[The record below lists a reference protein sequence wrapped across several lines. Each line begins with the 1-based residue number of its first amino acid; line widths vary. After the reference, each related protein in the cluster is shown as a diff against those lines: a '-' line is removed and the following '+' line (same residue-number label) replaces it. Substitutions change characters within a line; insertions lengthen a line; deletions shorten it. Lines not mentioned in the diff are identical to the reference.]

1 MACSR
6 NRRGLYPIPKN
17 PGSDSR
23 GGFVFM
29 ELVRSTKTTVMVWFL
44 LCPRHNNEEVD
55 MATYKGV
62 ELDEGLS
69 DLIRHMDGVEEYRET
84 LQTLQGVWDNLTLLG
99 QLSGTGTDM
108 SGTRQAFQRLTCDLL
123 NSLGRETLKKTVQEM
138 GAKAQVAVD
147 IMIRNLFERTADI
160 GFLATDDD
168 LRAYLESF
176 AGAES
181 ADPAARARLEARFE
195 EYARKYSVYCD
206 ILLLTPD
213 GRVQAQLDQAHPVG
227 FSRDPLLRESLETR
241 DAYVE
246 TFRASD
252 LQPGVASALIYS
264 YRVANREGRPLG
276 VLCLCFRFANETEGI
291 FANLSG
297 PGDWS
302 VITLL
307 DESGR
312 VIASSDAW
320 QVPVGAPLE
329 PVPRL
334 EWKVVRFAGREY
346 LATTRPTRGYQGYMG
361 PGWYGHVMLPLEHA
375 FGQAGTGT
383 LDQVAPEVL
392 AGVMANPALFDQRLR
407 DIPAQAEQIQRELNR
422 SVWNGNV
429 RHKGEGKTLNPA
441 FSKVLLWE
449 ISNTGM
455 KTRDVFERS
464 IGNLHETVVSAIL
477 ENSRFLASLAMDI
490 MDRNLYERANDCRW
504 WALTSAFRERLAA
517 PLDDTGGRA
526 IGDILAYINGLYT
539 VYDNLLVFDRQGRV
553 VAVSNPEYAGLRGTL
568 LVDDWV
574 KQTLTL
580 RDSQSYTVS
589 AFNPTPLYR
598 DRPTYIYAAAIRA
611 PESEQVVGGIGI
623 VFDSAPQFEAML
635 SDALPGA
642 GSFGVIVQK
651 DRRVV
656 ASTREDPRPGDSL
669 DLPAHFFAAD
679 AGRSGI
685 VVHQG
690 RYYAVGTCPSKGYRE
705 YKGPDDTY
713 RNDVIALVFI
723 PLGEVAAGEAK
734 PRAGE
739 PARLGMA
746 GVSRSEGETVE
757 IATFH
762 VGGQWFGVPSER
774 ILEAIEARGL
784 TSVPGT
790 ARNLFGY
797 IMFREQVMAVINL
810 AVLLGGDSPPT
821 SAALVGKQ
829 IVVLKDEAPNGPM
842 GLLVDHLGEIPEV
855 PLERIEKISAML
867 GGENQLAESMVKKT
881 AGETSQE
888 MLVLLSA
895 ERIRNRIQNLGKLP
909 EMVPAGNG
917 GAVELVV

>member
-1 MACSR
+1 MASYK
-6 NRRGLYPIPKN
+6 G
-17 PGSDSR
+17 
-23 GGFVFM
+23 M
-29 ELVRSTKTTVMVWFL
+29 EL
-44 LCPRHNNEEVD
+44 D
-55 MATYKGV
+55 
-62 ELDEGLS
+62 DGLS
-69 DLIRHMDGVEEYRET
+69 DLIRHMDSVEEYRET

-123 NSLGRETLKKTVQEM
+123 NSLGRETRKKTVQEM
-138 GAKAQVAVD
+138 RAKAQVAVD

-168 LRAYLESF
+168 LRAYLESI
-176 AGAES
+176 AGANG
-181 ADPAARARLEARFE
+181 ADPNARARLESRFE
-195 EYARKYSVYCD
+195 EYARKYSVYND

-213 GRVQAQLDQAHPVG
+213 GRVHAQLDKAHRVET
-227 FSRDPLLRESLETR
+227 SADPLIRASLETR

-252 LQPGVASALIYS
+252 LQPGVPAALIYS
-264 YRVANREGRPLG
+264 YRVTNRDGRPLG
-276 VLCLCFRFANETEGI
+276 VLCLCFRFANETAGI
-291 FANLSG
+291 FANLAG

-307 DESGR
+307 DESGH

-329 PVPRL
+329 RVPHQD
-334 EWKVVRFAGREY
+334 WKVVRFAGREY
-346 LATTRPTRGYQGYMG
+346 LATTRATRGYQGYMG

-375 FGQAGTGT
+375 FGQAATGS
-383 LDQVAPEVL
+383 LDQVDPEIL
-392 AGVMANPALFDQRLR
+392 AGVMANPDLFDQRLR

-429 RHKGEGKTLNPA
+429 RHSGDGKSLNPA

-449 ISNTGM
+449 ISNTGL

-464 IGNLHETVVSAIL
+464 ISNLHETVVSAIL

-517 PLDDTGGRA
+517 PLDEAGGRA

-553 VAVSNPEYAGLRGTL
+553 VAVSNPEYASLRGTL

-574 KQTLTL
+574 KQTLAL

-589 AFNPTPLYR
+589 TFGATPLYR
-598 DRPTYIYAAAIRA
+598 ERPTYIYAAAIRA
-611 PESEQVVGGIGI
+611 PGGDQAVGGIGI

-642 GSFGVIVQK
+642 GSFGVIAQK

-656 ASTREDPRPGDSL
+656 ASTRADLQPGDSL
-669 DLPAHFFAAD
+669 DLPAHFFAGE
-679 AGRSGI
+679 AGQSGI
-685 VVHQG
+685 VVLQD
-690 RYYAVGTCPSKGYRE
+690 RYYAVGTCASRGYRE
-705 YKGPDDTY
+705 YKGPEDAY

-723 PLGEVAAGEAK
+723 PLGEVAAGEAR
-734 PRAGE
+734 PRTAE
-739 PARLGMA
+739 PSRLGLA
-746 GVSRSEGETVE
+746 GVSRGDGETVE

-762 VGGQWFGVPSER
+762 VGGQWFGVHSNQVM
-774 ILEAIEARGL
+774 EAIEARGL

-797 IMFREQVMAVINL
+797 IMFRERVMAVINL
-810 AVLLGGDSPPT
+810 AVLLGADAPLTNAVLG
-821 SAALVGKQ
+821 GRQ
-829 IVVLKDEAPNGPM
+829 IVVLRDEAPNGPM

-855 PLERIEKISAML
+855 PRERIERISAML
-867 GGENQLAESMVKKT
+867 GGDNQLAESMVKKT
-881 AGETSQE
+881 AGDTSQE

-895 ERIRNRIQNLGKLP
+895 ERIRHRIQNLGKLP
-909 EMVPAGNG
+909 ELMPAGHGNLEMAG
-917 GAVELVV
+917 